1 MADKDKDGIPDN
13 IDIDGGNGT
22 GSSSSNTP
30 LADAQNI
37 PPDVKAILDAVL
49 GTGGST
55 GGGSGS
61 SAGGPKSGTSTATT
75 RVKLTTNTARA
86 YMEAA
91 AKANGFV
98 GKFTNADVTAF
109 MDAFSKEEARQ
120 IEKVITSTTRK
131 GSANVTENSVRT
143 EFASLFSPE
152 KFTSDWVWGKISF
165 EDDKALAAK
174 NLSTL
179 SDVRGVIKKFQLLG
193 VTDQEARNAAKEIA
207 MGKKTLDDYTVELQS
222 KAAIE
227 YPLLADR
234 FKTNPKLTTYDI
246 ASPVIKMLAKTWEV
260 DEGTIG
266 LDNPLVMSYLRPGGA
281 DGKGVVPSY
290 YDLLLKA
297 KADPKYQ
304 TTQQAN
310 NEARDGATSLAQS
323 LGFGLGA

>member
-1 MADKDKDGIPDN
+1 MADLDKDGIPDN
-13 IDIDGGNGT
+13 IDIDRGSGT
-22 GSSSSNTP
+22 NKAPSTTP
-30 LADAQNI
+30 LADAQSI
-37 PPDVKAILDAVL
+37 PSDVKTIIDAVL
-49 GTGGST
+49 GA
-55 GGGSGS
+55 GGSG
-61 SAGGPKSGTSTATT
+61 ATGGPKSGTSTTTT
-75 RVKLTTNTARA
+75 RVKLTTNTARE
-86 YMEAA
+86 YMQAA
-91 AKANGFV
+91 AEANGFT
-98 GKFTNADVTAF
+98 GKFTSADVTAF

-120 IEKVITSTTRK
+120 IEKIIISTSQK

-143 EFASLFSPE
+143 EFASLFKPQE
-152 KFTSDWVWGKISF
+152 FASDWVWGKISF
-165 EDDKALAAK
+165 EDDKNLAAK

-179 SDVRGVIKKFQLLG
+179 SDVRGIVKKFQLLG
-193 VTDQEARNAAKEIA
+193 VTDNEVRDVAKLIA
-207 MGKKTLDDYTVELQS
+207 MGKKTIDDYTVELQG
-222 KAAIE
+222 KAALE

-260 DEGTIG
+260 DEDTIG
-266 LDNPLVMSYLRPGGA
+266 LDNPLIMSYLRPGGA

-290 YDLLLKA
+290 YDILLKA